1 MTKKH
6 VVEPQPQQ
14 LLRSQQR
21 HTRLL
26 RRAIALT
33 LITLDAGRYKVMR
46 RAFSTLCSRQ
56 DVIERQVLGMLVF
69 TAILAAIAVA
79 DVDAS
84 ALHRRLAALALDMN
98 VMTQPDDR
106 WNGKLRR
113 RRMKDIVAVILLD
126 ENGPSKP

>member
-6 VVEPQPQQ
+6 VVEPQPEQ

-33 LITLDAGRYKVMR
+33 LITLDAGRYQVMR
-46 RAFSTLCSRQ
+46 RALSTLCSRQ

-84 ALHRRLAALALDMN
+84 ALHRRLAALALDVN